1 MNLRTKLEEVRQEYL
16 RRMTRGHLPL
26 LREVED
32 YVTSH
37 DGKMLRPRLTL
48 LAAAERGE
56 AHFDSRRTLLAA
68 TCVEMLHNVSLL
80 HDDVIDKAE
89 TRRATASVNAR
100 WGNGVAVLVGD
111 YLLAQIM
118 QLLDEIDDSAAARRI
133 NSTVTA
139 MVEAGLLNQQV
150 IGGEALTRDTYLI
163 TLSVLGWI
171 DTYLAIIDGKTA
183 RLFATAAALG
193 NPDYEDFG
201 LHYGRLFQLR
211 DDQADGESTPF
222 TDALIEE
229 EEQILGRIATLD
241 MQ

>member
-32 YVTSH
+32 YVTQH

-48 LAAAERGE
+48 LAAAEMGE

-139 MVEAGLLNQQV
+139 MVEAELLNQQV
-150 IGGEALTRDTYLI
+150 IGGEALTR
-163 TLSVLGWI
+163 

>member
-139 MVEAGLLNQQV
+139 MVEAELLNQQV
-150 IGGEALTRDTYLI
+150 IGGEALTR
-163 TLSVLGWI
+163 

-193 NPDYEDFG
+193 NPDFEDFG

>member
-32 YVTSH
+32 YVTQH

-139 MVEAGLLNQQV
+139 MVEAELLNQQV
-150 IGGEALTRDTYLI
+150 IGGEALTR
-163 TLSVLGWI
+163 

>member
-26 LREVED
+26 LREVEA

-48 LAAAERGE
+48 LAAAERG
-56 AHFDSRRTLLAA
+56 ADCFDSRRTLLAA

-139 MVEAGLLNQQV
+139 MVEAELLNQQV
-150 IGGEALTRDTYLI
+150 IGGEALTR
-163 TLSVLGWI
+163 

>member
-32 YVTSH
+32 YVTQH

-139 MVEAGLLNQQV
+139 MVEAELLNQQV
-150 IGGEALTRDTYLI
+150 IGGEALTR
-163 TLSVLGWI
+163 

-193 NPDYEDFG
+193 NPDYEDYG

>member
-68 TCVEMLHNVSLL
+68 TCVEMLHKVSLL

-139 MVEAGLLNQQV
+139 MVEAELLNQQV
-150 IGGEALTRDTYLI
+150 IGGEALTR
-163 TLSVLGWI
+163 

>member
-139 MVEAGLLNQQV
+139 MVEAELLNQQV
-150 IGGEALTRDTYLI
+150 IGGEALTR
-163 TLSVLGWI
+163 

>member
-32 YVTSH
+32 YVTQH

-139 MVEAGLLNQQV
+139 MVEAELLNQQV
-150 IGGEALTRDTYLI
+150 IGGEALTRDTYL
-163 TLSVLGWI
+163 
-171 DTYLAIIDGKTA
+171 AIVDGKTA

>member
-26 LREVED
+26 LREVEA

-37 DGKMLRPRLTL
+37 DGKMLRPQLTL
-48 LAAAERGE
+48 LAAAEMGE

-139 MVEAGLLNQQV
+139 MVEAELLNQQV
-150 IGGEALTRDTYLI
+150 IGGEALTR
-163 TLSVLGWI
+163 